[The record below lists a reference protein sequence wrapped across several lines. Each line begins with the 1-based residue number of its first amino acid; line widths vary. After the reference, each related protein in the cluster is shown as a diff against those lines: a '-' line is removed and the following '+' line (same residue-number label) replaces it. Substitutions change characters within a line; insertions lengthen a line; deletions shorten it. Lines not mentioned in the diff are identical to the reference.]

1 MLHDY
6 LGKRP
11 DIGKNCFIAPS
22 ADLIGDVRIGEG
34 SSVWYNATV
43 RGDLEGISIGKDVS
57 VQDNCVLH
65 TARGEP
71 VEIGDSVVV
80 GHGAIVHGARIAG
93 KCIIGMGAVLLSG
106 SRIGRNCIIGA
117 GSVVT
122 EGTMIPDGSIA
133 IGIPAKVVKSVTK
146 EHIERIEAN
155 VQEYVELNREYL
167 KSGPARR

>member
-6 LGKRP
+6 KGRRP
-11 DIGKNCFIAPS
+11 DIGKDCFITPS
-22 ADLIGDVRIGEG
+22 ADIIGDVRIGGG
-34 SSVWYNATV
+34 SSVWFNATV
-43 RGDLEGISIGKDVS
+43 RGDLEAVLIGKAVS

-93 KCIIGMGAVLLSG
+93 NCIIGMGAVLLSG

-122 EGTMIPDGSIA
+122 EGTVIPDGSIA
-133 IGIPAKVVKSVTK
+133 IGIPAKVVKPVTK

-155 VQEYVELNREYL
+155 VREYVELNREYL
-167 KSGPARR
+167 KSGSARR